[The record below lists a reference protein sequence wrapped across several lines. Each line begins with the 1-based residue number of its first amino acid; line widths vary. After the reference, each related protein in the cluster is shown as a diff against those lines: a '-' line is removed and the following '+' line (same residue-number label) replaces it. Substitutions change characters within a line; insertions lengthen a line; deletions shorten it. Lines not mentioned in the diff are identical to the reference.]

1 MDYDNPATRT
11 TTRPMPIG
19 ELLDAW
25 LALQAGAFRGG
36 HHPTRPQATQS
47 EDRPWLPCPGEAPV
61 LVVGCAGTVGASTLA
76 LVIASASSAA
86 GWWIARRSPARGW
99 SGRAPLNWVRPST
112 AGRRD
117 TAARC

>member
-1 MDYDNPATRT
+1 MDYNNPATRT

-61 LVVGCAGTVGASTLA
+61 LVVGCAGTVGASTVTL
-76 LVIASASSAA
+76 LIASASL
-86 GWWIARRSPARGW
+86 RSRVRVVRNACSYRQVKLLA
-99 SGRAPLNWVRPST
+99 SSMLPLPL
-112 AGRRD
+112 
-117 TAARC
+117 